1 MTRLMGRDVNAVIPL
16 EFRER
21 RRGIKTIP
29 PVGNSKR
36 RDESFESSN
45 FPFFLL
51 EHHRTTL
58 YSHCSIIVVS
68 LNEGKHWAASTNSY
82 STLFA
87 LLRERE
93 PESSPNVSFR
103 LLRTRKRV

>member
-51 EHHRTTL
+51 GHHRTTL
-58 YSHCSIIVVS
+58 YSHCSITVVT
-68 LNEGKHWAASTNSY
+68 ERRE
-82 STLFA
+82 TLGRIDE
-87 LLRERE
+87 LVLDSVR
-93 PESSPNVSFR
+93 SPS
-103 LLRTRKRV
+103 

>member
-1 MTRLMGRDVNAVIPL
+1 MGRDVNAVIPL

-21 RRGIKTIP
+21 RRGIKAIP

-58 YSHCSIIVVS
+58 YSHCSITVVT
-68 LNEGKHWAASTNSY
+68 ERRE
-82 STLFA
+82 TLGRIDE
-87 LLRERE
+87 LVLDSVR
-93 PESSPNVSFR
+93 SPS
-103 LLRTRKRV
+103 

>member
-1 MTRLMGRDVNAVIPL
+1 METRGKRVTRLMGRDVNAVIPL

-21 RRGIKTIP
+21 RRGIKAIP

-51 EHHRTTL
+51 GHHRTTL
-58 YSHCSIIVVS
+58 YSHCSITVVT
-68 LNEGKHWAASTNSY
+68 ERRE
-82 STLFA
+82 TLGRIDE
-87 LLRERE
+87 LVLDSVR
-93 PESSPNVSFR
+93 SPS
-103 LLRTRKRV
+103 